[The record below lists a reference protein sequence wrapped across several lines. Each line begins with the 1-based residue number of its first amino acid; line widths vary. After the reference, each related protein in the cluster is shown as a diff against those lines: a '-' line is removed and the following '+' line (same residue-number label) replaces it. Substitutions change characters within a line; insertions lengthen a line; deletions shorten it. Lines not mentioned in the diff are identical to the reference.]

1 MSNRCRISIS
11 IVSALVVFLAAAC
24 GPGGEEPPAEEESA
38 AKQYLAYFGTYTQG
52 DSEGIYAYRFDS
64 GSGEMTSLGLAAEV
78 ANPSFLAIHPN
89 RRFLYAVTQDFEG
102 GGAVSAYTINHDT
115 GKLTLLNQVSSNGNG
130 PCHVNVDSTGQMIA
144 VANYGA
150 GSTASLPIKEDGSL
164 GEAASVMQHEGSSV
178 NEARQK
184 GPHAHSV
191 NFAPD
196 NRFVVTAD
204 LGTDEIYIF
213 RTDPETGTIEPNDP
227 PTAKVHPGG
236 GPRHFTFHPSGKYS
250 YAINELDSTVTVF
263 SYDTTGGSMEAIQ
276 TISTLPE
283 GYEETTHTAEVVA
296 HPSGKFL
303 YGSNRGHDSIAVFS
317 IDQATGKLTSV
328 EQVSTQGKTP
338 RNFNLDPTGRY
349 LFAENQAT
357 DDVFQFSVDQETG
370 RLTPTGQK
378 LSVVA
383 PVCLRFVE
391 LD

>member
-1 MSNRCRISIS
+1 MRLRFDVEHVKPLPYLDS

-89 RRFLYAVTQDFEG
+89 RRFLYAVTEDFEG

-150 GSTASLPIKEDGSL
+150 GSTASFPIKEDGSL

-196 NRFVVTAD
+196 NRFVVTAVPGD
-204 LGTDEIYIF
+204 RRNRTSSGPIRRRVRSSRTIRRQPKCIRAAAPGTSPSTL
-213 RTDPETGTIEPNDP
+213 RGN
-227 PTAKVHPGG
+227 TAM
-236 GPRHFTFHPSGKYS
+236 RST
-250 YAINELDSTVTVF
+250 NCDSTVDGVF
-263 SYDTTGGSMEAIQ
+263 
-276 TISTLPE
+276 
-283 GYEETTHTAEVVA
+283 V
-296 HPSGKFL
+296 
-303 YGSNRGHDSIAVFS
+303 
-317 IDQATGKLTSV
+317 
-328 EQVSTQGKTP
+328 
-338 RNFNLDPTGRY
+338 
-349 LFAENQAT
+349 
-357 DDVFQFSVDQETG
+357 
-370 RLTPTGQK
+370 
-378 LSVVA
+378 
-383 PVCLRFVE
+383 
-391 LD
+391 

>member
-1 MSNRCRISIS
+1 MSNRCCVSVL
-11 IVSALVVFLAAAC
+11 IVSAAVMLAAAC
-24 GPGGEEPPAEEESA
+24 DPAEEPAAEEEAA

-52 DSEGIYAYRFDS
+52 DSGGIYAYRFDS
-64 GSGEMTSLGLAAEV
+64 GSGQMTSLGLAAEL

-89 RRFLYAVTQDFEG
+89 RRFLYAVTEDFQG
-102 GGAVSAYTINHDT
+102 GGVVSAYEINHED
-115 GKLTLLNQVSSNGNG
+115 GKLTLLNEVPSSGNG
-130 PCHVNVDSTGQMIA
+130 PCHVNVDATGRMIA

-150 GSTASLPIKEDGSL
+150 GSTATFPIKEDGSL
-164 GEAASVMQHEGSSV
+164 SEAASVMQHEGSSV

-191 NFAPD
+191 NFSPD

-204 LGTDEIYIF
+204 LGTDELYVF
-213 RTDPETGTIEPNDP
+213 RADPATGKIEPNDP

-236 GPRHFTFHPSGKYS
+236 GPRHFTFHPSGRYS
-250 YAINELDSTVTVF
+250 YAINELDSTVTAF
-263 SYDTTGGSMEAIQ
+263 SYDAERGAMEVIQ

-283 GYEETTHTAEVVA
+283 GYEERTHTAEVVA

-317 IDQATGKLTSV
+317 VDEGTGKLTSV
-328 EQVSTQGKTP
+328 EQVPTGGKIP
-338 RNFNLDPTGRY
+338 RNFALDPTGMY

-357 DDVFQFSVDQETG
+357 DDVFQFSVNQETG

-378 LSVVA
+378 LSVGA

>member
-1 MSNRCRISIS
+1 M
-11 IVSALVVFLAAAC
+11 LAAAC
-24 GPGGEEPPAEEESA
+24 DPAEEPAAEEEAA

-52 DSEGIYAYRFDS
+52 DSGGIYAYRFDS
-64 GSGEMTSLGLAAEV
+64 GSGQMTSLGLAAEL

-89 RRFLYAVTQDFEG
+89 RRFLYAVTEDFQG
-102 GGAVSAYTINHDT
+102 GGVVSAYEINHED
-115 GKLTLLNQVSSNGNG
+115 GKLTLLNEVPSSGNG
-130 PCHVNVDSTGQMIA
+130 PCHVNVDATGRMIA

-150 GSTASLPIKEDGSL
+150 GSTATFPIKEDGSL
-164 GEAASVMQHEGSSV
+164 SEAASVMQHEGSSV

-191 NFAPD
+191 NFSPD

-204 LGTDEIYIF
+204 LGTDELYVF
-213 RTDPETGTIEPNDP
+213 RADPATGKIEPNDP

-236 GPRHFTFHPSGKYS
+236 GPRHFTFHPSGRYS
-250 YAINELDSTVTVF
+250 YAINELDSTVTAF
-263 SYDTTGGSMEAIQ
+263 SYDAERGAMEVIQ

-283 GYEETTHTAEVVA
+283 GYEERTHTAEVVA

-317 IDQATGKLTSV
+317 VDEGTGKLTSV
-328 EQVSTQGKTP
+328 EQVPTGGKIP
-338 RNFNLDPTGRY
+338 RNFALDPTGMY

-357 DDVFQFSVDQETG
+357 DDVFQFSVNQETG

-378 LSVVA
+378 LSVGA

>member
-1 MSNRCRISIS
+1 MSNRCRISIW
-11 IVSALVVFLAAAC
+11 IVSALMLSLWVAC
-24 GPGGEEPPAEEESA
+24 GPASEEPSAEMEPA

-64 GSGEMTSLGLAAEV
+64 GSGEMTSLGLAAKLE
-78 ANPSFLAIHPN
+78 NPSFLAIHPN
-89 RRFLYAVTQDFEG
+89 RRFLYAVTEDFEG
-102 GGAVSAYTINHDT
+102 GGAVSAYEINHES
-115 GKLTLLNQVSSNGNG
+115 GKLTLLNQVPSSGNG
-130 PCHVNVDSTGQMIA
+130 PCHVNVDTTGKMIA

-150 GSTASLPIKEDGSL
+150 GSTASFPIKEDGSL

-191 NFAPD
+191 NFSPD

-204 LGTDEIYIF
+204 LGTDEVYVF
-213 RTDPETGTIEPNDP
+213 RADPATGTIEPNDP
-227 PTAKVHPGG
+227 PSAKVHPGG
-236 GPRHFTFHPSGKYS
+236 GPRHFTFHPSAKYS
-250 YAINELDSTVTVF
+250 YAINELDSTVTAF
-263 SYDTTGGSMEAIQ
+263 QYDAERGAMEVIQ

-283 GYEETTHTAEVVA
+283 GYEETSHTAEVVA

-317 IDQATGKLTSV
+317 VDQATGKLASV

-338 RNFNLDPTGRY
+338 RNFALDPTGAY

-357 DDVFQFSVDQETG
+357 DDVFQFRVDQETG

-378 LSVVA
+378 LSVGA

>member
-1 MSNRCRISIS
+1 MSNRCCVSVL
-11 IVSALVVFLAAAC
+11 IVSAAVMLAAAC
-24 GPGGEEPPAEEESA
+24 DPAEEPAAEEEAA

-52 DSEGIYAYRFDS
+52 DSGGIYAYRFDS
-64 GSGEMTSLGLAAEV
+64 GSGQMTSLGLAAEL

-89 RRFLYAVTQDFEG
+89 RRFLYAVTEDFQG
-102 GGAVSAYTINHDT
+102 GGVVSAYEINHED
-115 GKLTLLNQVSSNGNG
+115 GKLTLLNEVPSSGNG
-130 PCHVNVDSTGQMIA
+130 PCHVNVDATGRMIA

-150 GSTASLPIKEDGSL
+150 GSTATFPIKEDGSL
-164 GEAASVMQHEGSSV
+164 SEAASVMQHEGSSV

-191 NFAPD
+191 NFSPD

-204 LGTDEIYIF
+204 LGTDELYVF
-213 RTDPETGTIEPNDP
+213 RADPATGKIEPNDP

-236 GPRHFTFHPSGKYS
+236 GPRHFTFHPSGRYS
-250 YAINELDSTVTVF
+250 YAINELDSTVTAF
-263 SYDTTGGSMEAIQ
+263 SYDAERGAMEVIQ

-283 GYEETTHTAEVVA
+283 GYEERTHTAEVVA

-317 IDQATGKLTSV
+317 VDEGTGKLTSV
-328 EQVSTQGKTP
+328 EQVPTGGKTP
-338 RNFNLDPTGRY
+338 RNFALDPTGMY

-357 DDVFQFSVDQETG
+357 DDVFQFSVNQETG

-378 LSVVA
+378 LSVGA

>member
-1 MSNRCRISIS
+1 
-11 IVSALVVFLAAAC
+11 
-24 GPGGEEPPAEEESA
+24 
-38 AKQYLAYFGTYTQG
+38 
-52 DSEGIYAYRFDS
+52 
-64 GSGEMTSLGLAAEV
+64 
-78 ANPSFLAIHPN
+78 
-89 RRFLYAVTQDFEG
+89 
-102 GGAVSAYTINHDT
+102 
-115 GKLTLLNQVSSNGNG
+115 
-130 PCHVNVDSTGQMIA
+130 MIA

-150 GSTASLPIKEDGSL
+150 GSTASFPIKENGSL

-191 NFAPD
+191 NFSPD

-204 LGTDEIYIF
+204 LGTDEVYVF
-213 RTDPETGTIEPNDP
+213 RADPATGTIEPNDP
-227 PTAKVHPGG
+227 PSAKVHPGG
-236 GPRHFTFHPSGKYS
+236 GPRHFTFHPSAKYS
-250 YAINELDSTVTVF
+250 YAINELDSTVTAF
-263 SYDTTGGSMEAIQ
+263 QYDAERGAMEVIQ

-283 GYEETTHTAEVVA
+283 GYEETSHTAEVVA

-317 IDQATGKLTSV
+317 VDQATGKLTSV

-338 RNFNLDPTGRY
+338 RNFALDPTGAY

-357 DDVFQFSVDQETG
+357 DDVFQFRVDQETG

-378 LSVVA
+378 LSVGA